1 MSYEVILSEPHL
13 SNSLGVQ
20 REEVLPGSGVR
31 EGLCRRWVL
40 PHEGSVG
47 FGQLG
52 MEAGGEMATFKV
64 EGMGRVRQIEEAGKA
79 RN

>member
-1 MSYEVILSEPHL
+1 M
-13 SNSLGVQ
+13 
-20 REEVLPGSGVR
+20 
-31 EGLCRRWVL
+31 

-52 MEAGGEMATFKV
+52 MEAGGEMETFKV

-79 RN
+79 QN